1 MDKSDALATSP
12 TPPPALAVVDWLL
25 SGASEQQVIEA
36 LAAKY
41 PGANHRQIMGEVKQQ
56 LAAAGNPSADAVRGW
71 CLLSY
76 RKLYQQMLQV
86 GDFNG
91 CRQVVKEIAAL
102 GALK

>member
-1 MDKSDALATSP
+1 MAEPATLATTP

-25 SGASEQQVIEA
+25 TGASEQQVREA

-41 PGANHRQIMGEVKQQ
+41 PGTDARAVLAQVQQ
-56 LAAAGNPSADAVRGW
+56 HLAAAGNPHPDSVRGW

-76 RKLYQQMLQV
+76 RKLYAQMLSV

-91 CRQVVKEIAAL
+91 ARQVLKEIGVL
-102 GALK
+102 GCSK